1 MKDEEQKLI
10 LYLQKHPLAT
20 NAEIASAIGK
30 TPPTV
35 KRWLDRLMTGVD
47 RAIISVSGILNPQ
60 RVGME
65 MHSYVIELQGKNSPK
80 TFEVLKRLGDV
91 HPYTSYQNRIFGSQN
106 GMLMQFTLP
115 SGTSPYMDE
124 MFDELIETTSINRV
138 THYWQADYSVE
149 SFPELSKYRGGYWD
163 FKFSEWL
170 DSTPQNGEV
179 MNADHTSVLDK
190 MSLVDFALIRE
201 LMINSRRKQVDI
213 VNDIKSSP
221 LYSEEIKNQLTQR
234 KVSRRIEFINEL
246 KIISSYRLL
255 YNRARFKLFNHL
267 FFSGYM
273 SDENRSRVQ
282 AAMSN
287 LPFRSSF
294 SYFSSDQRFVWWI
307 NLPPEQSSDAMNT
320 IFSISREMQMAILDN
335 NPQHLIFYPL
345 WHGNFIDSEKRWRDS
360 REYIVDTVMQ
370 DLNR

>member
-1 MKDEEQKLI
+1 MEDEEQKLI
-10 LYLQKHPLAT
+10 LYLQKHPLAS

-30 TPPTV
+30 TSPTV
-35 KRWLDRLMTGVD
+35 KRWLDRLMTGVG
-47 RAIISVSGILNPQ
+47 RAIISVSGILNPR

-65 MHSYVIELQGKNSPK
+65 MHSYVIELPGKNSPK
-80 TFEVLKRLGDV
+80 TFETLKRLGDV
-91 HPYTSYQNRIFGSQN
+91 HPYTSYQNRIFGAQN

-115 SGTSPYMDE
+115 SGTSPYMDD

-138 THYWQADYSVE
+138 THYWQADYSLE

-163 FKFSEWL
+163 FKFNEWL
-170 DSTPQNGEV
+170 DSSHQDGEDV
-179 MNADHTSVLDK
+179 DTESTSVLDK
-190 MSLVDFALIRE
+190 MTLMDFALIRE

-213 VNDIKSSP
+213 VKDIRRSP
-221 LYSEEIKNQLTQR
+221 LYSEEIKNRLTQR
-234 KVSRRIEFINEL
+234 KVSRRVEFINES

-255 YNRARFKLFNHL
+255 YNRAKFKLFNHL

-273 SDENRSRVQ
+273 SDENRSKVQ
-282 AAMSN
+282 VAMDE

-320 IFSISREMQMAILDN
+320 IFSISREMQMAVLDN
-335 NPQHLIFYPL
+335 NPQNLIFYPL

-360 REYIVDTVMQ
+360 KEYIVDEVMKN
-370 DLNR
+370 LNR